1 MSGSKKYYRIG
12 EVCKL
17 VGLEAHIIRYWES
30 VFPAIR
36 PRRASK
42 QRLYRA
48 KDLETILVIKK
59 LLYEEGFT
67 IAGAKKKLA
76 GNVVQ
81 DKRDIKKNT
90 FLQSAG
96 CATCRETF
104 MGIRSELL
112 SLIEKLKQ

>member
-30 VFPAIR
+30 AFPAIR

-67 IAGAKKKLA
+67 IAGAKKKLS
-76 GNVVQ
+76 GNILQ
-81 DKRDIKKNT
+81 NQTATGRDPARQQPLCESCQK
-90 FLQSAG
+90 
-96 CATCRETF
+96 TF
-104 MGIRSELL
+104 MGIRAELL
-112 SLIEKLKQ
+112 SLIERLKQ